1 MKNCW
6 WSRYSAL
13 LLVCLVA
20 AVSGWAQEA
29 GARILYTKVFP
40 GSQPAYQQIS
50 LTADG
55 NGVYKEAED
64 DPNPVEFQLPG
75 KIAAEVFSLAEEL
88 QFFGYKLES
97 GLKIAKMGEKT
108 FRYEGKVTQQQTFNY
123 SNDLTAQKLQQIFEK
138 MAESQRLFIRL
149 EYSLKFDRLGIN
161 DALLA
166 IDAAQRHDRLL
177 GASHFLPL
185 LDQVVNG
192 KRYMNISRNRADAIA
207 RTIRQSDRSGAQ

>member
-6 WSRYSAL
+6 WSHFSAL
-13 LLVCLVA
+13 VLVCMLT
-20 AVSGWAQEA
+20 VSFGVAQEP

-40 GSQPAYQQIS
+40 GSHPAYQQIS
-50 LTADG
+50 VTPDG
-55 NGVYKEAED
+55 NAVYKEAED
-64 DPNPVEFQLPG
+64 DPNPVEFRLAP
-75 KIAAEVFSLAEEL
+75 KVVAEVFALAEEL
-88 QFFGYKLES
+88 KFFGYKLES
-97 GLKIAKMGEKT
+97 GLKIAKMGDKT
-108 FRYEGKVTQQQTFNY
+108 FRYEGKVTQQQTYNY

-138 MAESQRLFIRL
+138 MGESQRLFIRL

-166 IDAAQRHDRLL
+166 IDAAQQQDRLL

-185 LDQVVNG
+185 LDQVTNG

-207 RTIRQSDRSGAQ
+207 RTIRQTDGQGAQ